1 MNLAELQEKV
11 IEITGRP
18 DLAAITLSA
27 IQSATL
33 KAHRFDYFPKDLF
46 QGVID
51 TGAVSAE
58 KELSTTVALPRF
70 RTVNF
75 INVYDMATA
84 KPTVRF
90 NIIDALNLNDQYGV
104 ERPNI
109 AFLAGD
115 NIRLKAAAAF
125 QYIYISYYIDP
136 VITVSGFASWVANN
150 FPFAIIHEAA
160 AQVFRSIGQMEKF
173 RIQRDLTSD
182 EITVIRTT
190 SIQQVG
196 Y

>member
-1 MNLAELQEKV
+1 MNLVELQEKV
-11 IEITGRP
+11 IEITNRP
-18 DLAAITLSA
+18 DLAALTFSA

-51 TGAVSAE
+51 TGASSAE
-58 KELSTTVALPRF
+58 KELSTTLALPRF
-70 RTVNF
+70 RTLNF
-75 INVYDMATA
+75 VRVYDIPTA
-84 KPTVRF
+84 KPTVEF
-90 NIIDALNLNDQYGV
+90 NIIDALNLNDAYGV
-104 ERPNI
+104 QRPNV

-125 QYIYISYYIDP
+125 QHIYISYYIDP
-136 VITVSGFASWVANN
+136 IITTAGYSSWVANS
-150 FPFAIIHEAA
+150 FPFAIIYEAA
-160 AQVFRSIGQMEKF
+160 AQIFRSIGQMEKF
-173 RIQRDLTSD
+173 RTQRELVSD
-182 EITVIRTT
+182 ELTILRTT

>member
-1 MNLAELQEKV
+1 MNLTELQEKV
-11 IEITGRP
+11 IEITNRP
-18 DLAAITLSA
+18 DLAALTFSA

-33 KAHRFDYFPKDLF
+33 KMHRLDYFPKDLF

-58 KELSTTVALPRF
+58 KELSTTLTLPRF
-70 RTVNF
+70 RTLNF
-75 INVYDMATA
+75 IRVYDLVTA
-84 KPTVRF
+84 KPTVDF

-104 ERPNI
+104 QRPNV

-125 QYIYISYYIDP
+125 QHIYISYYTDP
-136 VITVSGFASWVANN
+136 IVTSAGYASWIANGY
-150 FPFAIIHEAA
+150 PFALIHEAA
-160 AQVFRSIGQMEKF
+160 AQIFRSIGQMEKF
-173 RIQRDLTSD
+173 RSQRELTAD
-182 EITVIRTT
+182 EITVLRTT

>member
-1 MNLAELQEKV
+1 MNLTELQDKV
-11 IEITGRP
+11 VEITGRP
-18 DLAAITLSA
+18 DLSALTLSA

-51 TGAVSAE
+51 TGSSSSE
-58 KELSTTVALPRF
+58 KELSTTLALPRF
-70 RTVNF
+70 RTMNF
-75 INVYDMATA
+75 IRVYDIVTG
-84 KPTVRF
+84 KPTLEF
-90 NIIDALNLNDQYGV
+90 NIIDALNLNDMYGV
-104 ERPNI
+104 QRPNV

-115 NIRLKAAAAF
+115 NFRLKAATAF
-125 QYIYISYYIDP
+125 QYLYVSYYTDP
-136 VITVSGFASWVANN
+136 VITTLGFASWIANN
-150 FPFAIIHEAA
+150 YPFAIIYEAA

-173 RIQRDLTSD
+173 RSQRDLVSD
-182 EITVIRTT
+182 ELTIIRTT